1 MRKCKSLK
9 LIYYKIYSYDIKFNI
24 NIIIRTSKFNQSLI
38 NIFVKRNKQNE
49 IERLN
54 IEIEKQERFLTLK
67 TETINVNYIFIT

>member
-9 LIYYKIYSYDIKFNI
+9 FIYYKYYIKFNI
-24 NIIIRTSKFNQSLI
+24 NTIRTSKLNQSLI